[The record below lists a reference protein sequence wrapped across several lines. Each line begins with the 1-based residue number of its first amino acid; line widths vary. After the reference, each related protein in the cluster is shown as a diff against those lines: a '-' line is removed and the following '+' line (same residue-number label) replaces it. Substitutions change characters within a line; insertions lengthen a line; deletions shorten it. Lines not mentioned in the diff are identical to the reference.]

1 MNDLHTIRNSVDTS
15 VQSSHSLVMLD
26 GDPIE

>member
-1 MNDLHTIRNSVDTS
+1 MNDLHTIRNFVDTS